1 MALTLLLIGLA
12 TSGETV
18 PASKVTASI
27 AAAMAAAS
35 ASLDIVADL
44 KDFTLKKMNWYEC
57 ESQLLD
63 HFSK

>member
-44 KDFTLKKMNWYEC
+44 KDLFHPKKKE
-57 ESQLLD
+57 LVRV
-63 HFSK
+63 

>member
-44 KDFTLKKMNWYEC
+44 KDFTLKN
-57 ESQLLD
+57 
-63 HFSK
+63 

>member
-44 KDFTLKKMNWYEC
+44 KDFKKKNWYEC